1 LLPGEG
7 TVMAQ
12 YIQSGKR
19 IPRRGEIGLS
29 SDQIEKYECLGYVMS
44 GSRHKKMTAVRLR
57 KEQQVYSAEEK
68 RALAVFNY
76 EQKIKKEHKLM
87 EEMTMLLKSKL
98 KKEEI
103 Q

>member
-1 LLPGEG
+1 MPGEG
-7 TVMAQ
+7 TAMAQ

-29 SDQIEKYECLGYVMS
+29 SDQIEKYEDLGYVMS

-87 EEMTMLLKSKL
+87 EEMQMLLKSKL
-98 KKEEI
+98 RKEEV